1 MSFDIKARSVPET
14 LSTVNAIII
23 GPGISGVYQLHR
35 LHELGIKVQVFEATG
50 DVGDT
55 WYWNR
60 YPGARFD
67 SKSWSYGFP
76 FSDDL
81 FCKNGNGQNIFGP
94 TGYTALFQLCRRQI
108 QFSPRDS
115 IYQPS
120 RSCAFRRFG
129 NTMDR
134 HPGRRPDQRARL

>member
-76 FSDDL
+76 FSDDFFSHEWEWPEHFRPNRVHCL
-81 FCKNGNGQNIFGP
+81 ISIMSPTNSIF
-94 TGYTALFQLCRRQI
+94 AQRFNLSAESQLRI
-108 QFSPRDS
+108 
-115 IYQPS
+115 
-120 RSCAFRRFG
+120 
-129 NTMDR
+129 
-134 HPGRRPDQRARL
+134 